1 MRTPQMR
8 VVVDTSVWALAFRR
22 RAPVESTHA
31 GLLKDLIQVG
41 RVVLL
46 GLVRQELLSGI
57 RHLQQYDRLRRQLRA
72 FPEAPLDIADHEVA
86 AEYFYTCMA
95 TGVHGS
101 AADYLIC
108 AYATR
113 RNFHILTADPDCR
126 HYSKHIPLSLFKP
139 LPACDT
145 SCRFLGL

>member
-1 MRTPQMR
+1 MR
-8 VVVDTSVWALAFRR
+8 VVVDTSVWSLAFRR
-22 RAPVESTHA
+22 RAPVESRHVE
-31 GLLKDLIQVG
+31 LLKDLIQDG

-57 RHLQQYDRLRRQLRA
+57 RHPQQFDRLRRQLRA

-86 AEYFYTCMA
+86 AEHYNTCMA
-95 TGVHGS
+95 AGVHGS

-113 RNFHILTADPDCR
+113 RNFHILTTDPDFQ
-126 HYSKHIPLSLFKP
+126 HYSRHIPLSLFNP
-139 LPACDT
+139 
-145 SCRFLGL
+145 